1 MPLIYIYIYLYLYIY
16 IYILVNLLNFM
27 FAFPLVKTNPII
39 YIAIEA
45 SNIGTFTHGYQWIMM
60 IADTWMCLNMS
71 WISYYG
77 EQWGT

>member
-1 MPLIYIYIYLYLYIY
+1 
-16 IYILVNLLNFM
+16 M